1 MSKVFYESSDV
12 INANLADTLI
22 KNILFSPEEFIS
34 RSYLTTFL
42 NENFADAREYKVTKV
57 HSNDEEMSRLS
68 VKDPLRNSSSDCTFH
83 SSGMCLSI
91 TGRGGKNGGTGEP
104 SSQPVN

>member
-42 NENFADAREYKVTKV
+42 NENLADARE
-57 HSNDEEMSRLS
+57 
-68 VKDPLRNSSSDCTFH
+68 
-83 SSGMCLSI
+83 
-91 TGRGGKNGGTGEP
+91 
-104 SSQPVN
+104 